1 MKLASSAD
9 QNVAQGHLVG
19 IGLVQAP
26 GKPERDR
33 WYSLA
38 VLVSGIFMT
47 TLDLFIVNVA
57 LERIRQSL
65 HATPADL
72 QLVMVAYSAA
82 YGVFLMNCA
91 RLGDLYGR
99 KRLFLIGTGVF
110 TVASAM
116 CGVASSA
123 AFLIAARVLQGI
135 GAALLMPQIL
145 ATIRVLFEGETR
157 PKAFS
162 IMGIVQGLASPIAQI
177 GGGLLVTFDLFGLG
191 WRLVFLINVPVGLLM
206 LVLGSMWIIETRA
219 PVPARLDVRGAI
231 ILASALLILFV
242 PFLEGQDHGW
252 PWWSIILPISSI
264 AAFYLFARFEAALV
278 RRGEVPIFDITM
290 LSNRRLL
297 AGVTGVFLFFASIS
311 SFFLSLTLLLQAGLG
326 YSPFVAGLI
335 FTPTALAFI
344 TAARLSPVIVRQ
356 LGGRSLLLGVAA
368 FFIGL
373 TLSVLVA
380 FIVPTSAPLLIAS
393 LIFNGFGQ
401 GLTIPLALNANLS
414 TVPEAQ
420 AGMASGMV
428 GTMQTLGAAF
438 GVAIVGVIFF
448 ADLSDPLAFTLET
461 RSYHY
466 GHALGTATCFNLL
479 ATALS
484 ALCFLYLTTRTKPA

>member
-1 MKLASSAD
+1 MKLTSSAD
-9 QNVAQGHLVG
+9 RNAAQELLAGVASPH
-19 IGLVQAP
+19 ASSEP
-26 GKPERDR
+26 ARDR

-47 TLDLFIVNVA
+47 TLDLFIVNIA
-57 LERIRQSL
+57 LERIRQDL
-65 HATPADL
+65 HASPADL

-110 TVASAM
+110 TLASAM
-116 CGVASSA
+116 CGFAPSA
-123 AFLIAARVLQGI
+123 AFLIAARALQGI
-135 GAALLMPQIL
+135 GAALLMPQVL
-145 ATIRVLFEGETR
+145 ATIRVLFEGEAR

-177 GGGLLVTFDLFGLG
+177 GGGLLVTYNLYGLG
-191 WRLVFLINVPVGLLM
+191 WRLVFLINVPIGVVMIL
-206 LVLGSMWIIETRA
+206 LGSLWIIETRA
-219 PVPARLDVRGAI
+219 PVSARLDVKGAI
-231 ILASALLILFV
+231 ILAAALLVLFV

-252 PWWSIILPISSI
+252 PLWSIVLPLGSVAI
-264 AAFYLFARFEAALV
+264 FYGFARFEAALV
-278 RRGEVPIFDITM
+278 RRGQVPIFDITM

-297 AGVTGVFLFFASIS
+297 AGVIGVFLFFASIS

-326 YSPFVAGLI
+326 YAPLAAGLI

-344 TAARLSPVIVRQ
+344 TAARLSPAIVRRV
-356 LGGRSLLLGVAA
+356 GSRSLLLGIST
-368 FFIGL
+368 FFVGL
-373 TLSVLVA
+373 ALSVLVA
-380 FIVPTSAPLLIAS
+380 FLAPTSTPLLVAS

-448 ADLSDPLAFTLET
+448 AELSDPQAATLAKSSL
-461 RSYHY
+461 Y
-466 GHALGTATCFNLL
+466 GHALGTATYFNLC

-484 ALCFLYLTTRTKPA
+484 ALCFLSLTRAK

>member
-1 MKLASSAD
+1 MTLSSSAD
-9 QNVAQGHLVG
+9 RNTAQELLAGVASLHASSGPPAHG
-19 IGLVQAP
+19 
-26 GKPERDR
+26 R

-47 TLDLFIVNVA
+47 TLDLFIVNIA
-57 LERIRQSL
+57 LERIRQDL
-65 HATPADL
+65 HASPADL

-99 KRLFLIGTGVF
+99 KRLFVIGTGVF
-110 TVASAM
+110 TLASAM
-116 CGVASSA
+116 CGLAPSA
-123 AFLIAARVLQGI
+123 ACLIAARALQGI

-145 ATIRVLFEGETR
+145 ASIRVLFEGEAR

-162 IMGIVQGLASPIAQI
+162 IMGVVQGLASPIAQI
-177 GGGLLVTFDLFGLG
+177 GGGLLVTYNLYGLG
-191 WRLVFLINVPVGLLM
+191 WRVVFLINVPIGIIMIL
-206 LVLGSMWIIETRA
+206 LGSLWIIETRA
-219 PVPARLDVRGAI
+219 PVSARLDVKGAI
-231 ILASALLILFV
+231 ILAAALLVLFV

-252 PWWSIILPISSI
+252 PWWSIVLPLGSVTM
-264 AAFYLFARFEAALV
+264 FYGFARFEAALV
-278 RRGEVPIFDITM
+278 RRGEVPIFDITL

-297 AGVTGVFLFFASIS
+297 AGVIGVFLFFASIS

-326 YSPFVAGLI
+326 YTPLAAGLI

-344 TAARLSPVIVRQ
+344 TAARLSPAIVRRV
-356 LGGRSLLLGVAA
+356 GRRSLLLGIGT

-373 TLSVLVA
+373 ALSVLVA
-380 FIVPTSAPLLIAS
+380 FLAPTSILLLVTS

-401 GLTIPLALNANLS
+401 GLTIPLTLNANLS
-414 TVPEAQ
+414 TVSEAQ

-448 ADLSDPLAFTLET
+448 AELSDPQALMLA
-461 RSYHY
+461 RSSLY
-466 GHALGTATCFNLL
+466 GHALGTATCFNLC

-484 ALCFLYLTTRTKPA
+484 ALCLSLIRP

>member
-1 MKLASSAD
+1 MKLATPAD
-9 QNVAQGHLVG
+9 QNAAKGQLVG
-19 IGLVQAP
+19 VVGLIQATSGP
-26 GKPERDR
+26 GRDR

-47 TLDLFIVNVA
+47 TLDLFIVNIA
-57 LERIRQSL
+57 LERIQQNL
-65 HATPADL
+65 HASPADL

-99 KRLFLIGTGVF
+99 KRLFLIGTAVF

-116 CGVASSA
+116 CGAAPSA
-123 AFLIAARVLQGI
+123 ALLIAARVLQGM

-145 ATIRVLFEGETR
+145 ATIRVLFEGEAR

-177 GGGLLVTFDLFGLG
+177 GGGLLVTYNLFGLG
-191 WRLVFLINVPVGLLM
+191 WRLVFLINVPIGLVMIL
-206 LVLGSMWIIETRA
+206 LGSMWIIETRA
-219 PVPARLDVRGAI
+219 PVPARLDVKGAI
-231 ILASALLILFV
+231 ILASGLLILFV

-252 PWWSIILPISSI
+252 PWWSIVLPISSVVI
-264 AAFYLFARFEAALV
+264 FYLFARFEAALV
-278 RRGEVPIFDITM
+278 RRGQVPIFDITM

-297 AGVTGVFLFFASIS
+297 AGVIGVFLFFASIS

-326 YSPFVAGLI
+326 YTPLVAGLI

-344 TAARLSPVIVRQ
+344 TAARLSPTTVRYV
-356 LGGRSLLLGVAA
+356 GSRSLLLGISV

-373 TLSVLVA
+373 TLSVLIA
-380 FIVPTSAPLLIAS
+380 FIEPTSTPLLIAS

-401 GLTIPLALNANLS
+401 GLSIPLALNANLS

-438 GVAIVGVIFF
+438 GVAVVGVIFF
-448 ADLSDPLAFTLET
+448 AELSGSLALTLEAK
-461 RSYHY
+461 SELY
-466 GHALGTATCFNLL
+466 GHALGTATCFNLI

-484 ALCFLYLTTRTKPA
+484 ALCFLSLTRTK

>member
-1 MKLASSAD
+1 MTLASTD
-9 QNVAQGHLVG
+9 QNAAQGQLVAV
-19 IGLVQAP
+19 GLVEAQGEP
-26 GKPERDR
+26 RRDR
-33 WYSLA
+33 WFSLA

-57 LERIRQSL
+57 LERIRQNL
-65 HATPADL
+65 HASPADL

-91 RLGDLYGR
+91 RLGDLFGR
-99 KRLFLIGTGVF
+99 KRLFLIGTCVF
-110 TVASAM
+110 TVASAL
-116 CGVASSA
+116 CGAAPSA
-123 AFLIAARVLQGI
+123 AFLVTARVLQGI
-135 GAALLMPQIL
+135 GAALLMPQVL
-145 ATIRVLFEGETR
+145 ATIRVLFEGEAR

-177 GGGLLVTFDLFGLG
+177 GGGLLVTYDLFGLG
-191 WRLVFLINVPVGLLM
+191 WRLVFLINVPVGLAM
-206 LVLGSMWIIETRA
+206 LLLGSMWIIETRA
-219 PVPARLDVRGAI
+219 PVPARLDIKGAI
-231 ILASALLILFV
+231 ILASGLLALFV
-242 PFLEGQDHGW
+242 PFLEGQDRGW
-252 PWWSIILPISSI
+252 PWWSIVLPLSSVAI
-264 AAFYLFARFEAALV
+264 FYLFARFEAALV
-278 RRGEVPIFDITM
+278 RRGQVPIFDITM
-290 LSNRRLL
+290 LSNHRLL
-297 AGVTGVFLFFASIS
+297 AGVIGVFLFFASIS

-326 YSPFVAGLI
+326 YTPLVAGLI

-344 TAARLSPVIVRQ
+344 TAARLSPAIVRQ
-356 LGGRSLLLGVAA
+356 MGGRSLLLGVGA

-380 FIVPTSAPLLIAS
+380 FFVPTSAPLLVAS

-414 TVPEAQ
+414 TVPDAQ

-448 ADLSDPLAFTLET
+448 ADLSEPLALTLEA
-461 RSYHY
+461 RAHHY
-466 GHALGTATCFNLL
+466 GHALGTATYFNLF

-484 ALCFLYLTTRTKPA
+484 ALCFLYLIRTKRT

>member
-9 QNVAQGHLVG
+9 QTAIHGQLVG
-19 IGLVQAP
+19 VGLVQAP
-26 GKPERDR
+26 SEPARDR
-33 WYSLA
+33 WYALA

-47 TLDLFIVNVA
+47 TLDLFIVNIA
-57 LERIRQSL
+57 LERIRQNLNAS
-65 HATPADL
+65 PADL

-110 TVASAM
+110 TVASAL
-116 CGVASSA
+116 CGLAPSA
-123 AFLIAARVLQGI
+123 AFLVAARVLQGI

-145 ATIRVLFEGETR
+145 ATIRVLFEGDAR

-177 GGGLLVTFDLFGLG
+177 GGGLLVTYDLFGLG
-191 WRLVFLINVPVGLLM
+191 WRLVFLINVPVGLVM
-206 LVLGSMWIIETRA
+206 LLLGSMWIIETRA
-219 PVPARLDVRGAI
+219 PVPARLDVKGAI
-231 ILASALLILFV
+231 ILASGLLILFV

-252 PWWSIILPISSI
+252 PWWSIVLPLSSV
-264 AAFYLFARFEAALV
+264 AVFYLFARFEAALV
-278 RRGEVPIFDITM
+278 RRGQVPIFDITM
-290 LSNRRLL
+290 LSNHRLL
-297 AGVTGVFLFFASIS
+297 AGVIGVFLFFASIS

-326 YSPFVAGLI
+326 YTPLVAGLI

-344 TAARLSPVIVRQ
+344 TAARLSPAIVRR
-356 LGGRSLLLGVAA
+356 LGGRSLLLGVGA

-380 FIVPTSAPLLIAS
+380 FIVPASAPLMVAS
-393 LIFNGFGQ
+393 LVFNGFGQ

-438 GVAIVGVIFF
+438 GVAIVGVAFF
-448 ADLSDPLAFTLET
+448 ANLPEPLALTVET

-466 GHALGTATCFNLL
+466 GHALGTATYFNLL

-484 ALCFLYLTTRTKPA
+484 ALCFFYLTRTKKA